1 MQDNILQYNTIRI
14 EANKS
19 NILRERVAESCR
31 SYSSAEAMRAVGMR
45 AEKKREH
52 QVTLPEVISPL

>member
-1 MQDNILQYNTIRI
+1 MIRI

-19 NILRERVAESCR
+19 NVMRERISESYR
-31 SYSSAEAMRAVGMR
+31 PYSSAEAMCEVRTSNSEESR
-45 AEKKREH
+45 RKKRH